1 MSEKAKTKKKKV
13 AGKPKTGKRAVKR
26 PAPKKPAAKRK
37 TVKVTKSP
45 KVRSTRAVSK
55 GVSLD
60 PQKKKIALVLKK
72 AIKGEEDGLH
82 FYSLLA
88 ERATNI
94 EAKRKLEGLRDDE
107 VRHKVTLVGLY
118 RQHVGGEIGK
128 LPARGIN
135 ALRKVFAKGHL
146 DQRKTEMEFINL
158 AIEAEL
164 AATKYYRE
172 ERNLISDPVFKQI
185 FDQLAEEEHH
195 HFELLQAEKDALAGN
210 YNWFAYG
217 DASPLED

>member
-1 MSEKAKTKKKKV
+1 MATGTRQKKKSKPAKKPVTKKKIVVKAKAKRRTTATKVVRTSKVTVHASKV
-13 AGKPKTGKRAVKR
+13 APKADLH
-26 PAPKKPAAKRK
+26 KKQIS
-37 TVKVTKSP
+37 V
-45 KVRSTRAVSK
+45 
-55 GVSLD
+55 
-60 PQKKKIALVLKK
+60 ILKK

-88 ERATNI
+88 EKSIND

-107 VRHKVTLVGLY
+107 SRHKVTLVAMHRKY
-118 RQHVGGEIGK
+118 VGGELGK

-146 DQRKTEMEFINL
+146 DNRKTEMDFITL

-172 ERNLISDPVFKQI
+172 QRGLVADPKFKEI
-185 FDQLAEEEHH
+185 FDQLADEEHG
-195 HFELLQAEKDALAGN
+195 HFELLQAEKDALSGN

-217 DASPLED
+217 DTAPLED

>member
-1 MSEKAKTKKKKV
+1 VSGKAKTKKKAK
-13 AGKPKTGKRAVKR
+13 AKPKAPKRPVSRAKAKKPVKAKATRKPKSLKPKSGRRAV
-26 PAPKKPAAKRK
+26 AP
-37 TVKVTKSP
+37 
-45 KVRSTRAVSK
+45 VR
-55 GVSLD
+55 LD
-60 PQKKKIALVLKK
+60 AQKKRIAVILKK

-88 ERATNI
+88 EKATNAV
-94 EAKRKLEGLRDDE
+94 AKAKLERLRDDE

-172 ERNLISDPVFKQI
+172 ERDLIGDPKFREI
-185 FDQLAEEEHH
+185 FDVLADEEHL

-210 YNWFAYG
+210 YNWFGYG
-217 DASPLED
+217 DAAPLED